1 MKARNSMNKIYLLS
15 GSIGV
20 FLLTIAFTFKSP
32 FASVQNYKQTLS
44 EYGFFKGNL
53 ANLKPAKDVIPYTL
67 NTPLFSDYAS
77 KARFVKIPEGKSVSY
92 NAKEVFDFPVGT
104 ILIKNFFYHKDD
116 RKPQKGKR
124 ILETRLLIH
133 ESDGWVALPY
143 IWNDAQTEASLD
155 VAGDTKKV
163 NWRDAKGKKRKIEY
177 IIPNMNQCKGCHER
191 GKKMVPI
198 GPSAR
203 QLNGDFAYQS
213 GPMNQLLYWQ
223 KQGIL
228 KGLPKLTEVPRL
240 PVWNDPTTGSLDARA
255 RAWLD
260 INCGHCH
267 RPDGPANTSG
277 LFLYIHEQ
285 NNTALGIN
293 KAPIAAGRAAGNLH
307 FDIVP
312 GKPQK
317 SILVYRM
324 ESTDPGIM
332 MPEIARQLVHKE
344 GLALLKEWIRK
355 MK

>member
-1 MKARNSMNKIYLLS
+1 MKKIHLFVIS
-15 GSIGV
+15 AGV
-20 FLLTIAFTFKSP
+20 FLFTVGYTFKNETVSLKDH
-32 FASVQNYKQTLS
+32 KQTLS
-44 EYGFFKGNL
+44 AYGFFKGKL
-53 ANLKPAKDVIPYTL
+53 AELKPVKGVIPYDL

-77 KARFVKIPEGKSVSY
+77 KARFIKIPEGLSVSY
-92 NAKEVFDFPVGT
+92 NDKEVFDFPVGT
-104 ILIKNFFYHKDD
+104 VLIKNFFYHKDA
-116 RKPQKGKR
+116 RKPQKGRR
-124 ILETRLLIH
+124 IMETRLLIH
-133 ESDGWVALPY
+133 EKDGWVALPY
-143 IWNDAQTEASLD
+143 IWNDDQTEASLD

-163 NWRDAKGKKRKIEY
+163 SWRNQKGKRRKIEY

-203 QLNGDFAYQS
+203 QLNGDFEYQN
-213 GPMNQLLYWQ
+213 GKMNQLLYWQ

-228 KGLPKLTEVPRL
+228 KDLPQIAKVPKL
-240 PVWNDPTTGSLDARA
+240 PVWNDPATGSLDARA

-277 LFLYIHEQ
+277 LFLYIHEK
-285 NNTALGIN
+285 NKTALGIN
-293 KAPIAAGRAAGNLH
+293 KAPIAAGRAAGSLH

-312 GKPQK
+312 GKPHK
-317 SILVYRM
+317 SIMVYRM

-344 GLALLKEWIRK
+344 GLALVKAWIKE